1 MADAGD
7 EPAVDAVA
15 RLVPAI
21 LKALYALE
29 FAGRH
34 LSPRRCRS

>member
-1 MADAGD
+1 MSDA
-7 EPAVDAVA
+7 AVDTIS

-34 LSPRRCRS
+34 LAPPTNPRSAP